1 MPAGPAARTLTAG
14 PDRGVVTMMWTGWG
28 WMGAMG
34 WLGMVL
40 AGLLTLAAVA
50 AVTYGVI
57 RTARRVPGPDPEEL
71 LARRFARGEI
81 DEQEYRTRLE
91 VLSGER

>member
-1 MPAGPAARTLTAG
+1 
-14 PDRGVVTMMWTGWG
+14 MMWNGTGWG

-34 WLGMVL
+34 WFGMVL

-50 AVTYGVI
+50 AITYGVVRLARHDHR
-57 RTARRVPGPDPEEL
+57 RTPGLDPEEL
-71 LARRFARGEI
+71 LAERFARGEI
-81 DEQEYRTRLE
+81 DEQEYRQRLG